1 MDKHEKCE
9 LCGREDTYL
18 NFHHLIP
25 KMVHNRRKYER
36 DFEKD
41 YLNENVIWICKS
53 HCHKSLHEFF
63 TEKELAENY
72 NTIEKILENEKF
84 QNYIKWHKKQKN
96 VR

>member
-1 MDKHEKCE
+1 MDKYEKCE

-41 YLNENVIWICKS
+41 YLNE
-53 HCHKSLHEFF
+53 
-63 TEKELAENY
+63 KEIDQL
-72 NTIEKILENEKF
+72 L
-84 QNYIKWHKKQKN
+84 QKKGLKPIN
-96 VR
+96 SKG